1 MLTRVLNTVKLDTI
15 DHRSK
20 VGSMLRRIRTDLV
33 AQLGGEGEITPALA
47 ILIDQ
52 VAIKTVITT
61 SVGNWLLNQETLV
74 DPQHQELVGVVL
86 QHDTLQKTLAML
98 LDKVGLQRRT
108 ATVDIAALC
117 AAVDPHKDD
126 VPTRACGRRDVQVS
140 GGDAEPS
147 LGNAAEDP

>member
-20 VGSMLRRIRTDLV
+20 VGYALRRIREDLV
-33 AQLGGEGEITPALA
+33 AQLGGPDEVTPALA

-52 VAIKTVITT
+52 VAIKAVITT
-61 SVGNWLLNQETLV
+61 SVGNWLLNRETLV

-98 LDKVGLQRRT
+98 LDKIGLQRRT

-117 AAVDPHKDD
+117 AAADPHKDD
-126 VPTRACGRRDVQVS
+126 VPTRACGHR
-140 GGDAEPS
+140 DAEPS
-147 LGNAAEDP
+147 LGNATAQDP